1 MSALQNFLPAEWQ
14 GPITVLATPLS
25 WVPKWHAV
33 MVNIAW
39 YGDST
44 IEAML
49 KRIFLLLPVLLLIV
63 AVWSTMSSLYT
74 LPFRSR
80 RGHFLIALLM
90 SWWDVGRSIWFYWAG
105 MVRLGVVTVGWAW
118 GLLKLGVRMLLS
130 AIKGAFRSPMLLLD
144 WTSRTYFKP
153 GVPWIAFLALLLWC
167 GVEATI
173 FMYTLSP
180 TMTEVLAGITGFE
193 PNPLLMGPIL
203 WVFLAF
209 LILGSFACIQVLAE
223 AIRHRRY
230 GEIVQMSFVELF
242 VMFFEVVF
250 LYRELVDAVTPWIA
264 QTTNE
269 QVQMGLVST
278 LALACFGW
286 VGVRGMTWF
295 LFGRFGTPAVLA
307 VLSRETIRQEDTVP
321 ATPELPQQSVWRG
334 PIEAFKQEADW
345 FKKEG
350 RAIFE
355 LLSLPVLQL
364 LAAAVNSIV
373 VVLTAQPAFTL
384 PFKTLNQVLAVTPRW
399 SRPDDTAGS
408 LEPATATQGGA
419 Q

>member
-1 MSALQNFLPAEWQ
+1 MSALQDFLPAEWR
-14 GPITVLATPLS
+14 GPLAVLATPLA

-44 IEAML
+44 VETIL
-49 KRIFLLLPVLLLIV
+49 KRVFLLLPVLLLVV
-63 AVWSTMSSLYT
+63 AVWSTMASLYT

-105 MVRLGVVTVGWAW
+105 MVRLAVVTLGWAW
-118 GLLKLGVRMLLS
+118 GLLKLGAQMLVS
-130 AIKGAFRSPMLLLD
+130 AIKGMFRSPMLLLD

-203 WVFLAF
+203 WVFLSF

-223 AIRHRRY
+223 AIRNRRY

-307 VLSRETIRQEDTVP
+307 VLSRETIRQEDTAP
-321 ATPELPQQSVWRG
+321 ATPNLPQQSVWRG

-355 LLSLPVLQL
+355 LMSLPVLQL

-399 SRPDDTAGS
+399 TRADDTAGQ